1 MSQFNVFLP
10 RAGPRSIV
18 DVTKEGGVQKTQAQ
32 GDTGGVRFEDILA
45 GELGGKSVRIS
56 AHAQERIDQRGIN
69 VGAMELDRIGMAMD
83 QIAEKGGKESL
94 LVTQDAAFVVSV
106 ENRTIITVMDQ
117 SELRDNVFTKID
129 SAMLLLD

>member
-1 MSQFNVFLP
+1 
-10 RAGPRSIV
+10 
-18 DVTKEGGVQKTQAQ
+18 
-32 GDTGGVRFEDILA
+32 
-45 GELGGKSVRIS
+45 
-56 AHAQERIDQRGIN
+56 
-69 VGAMELDRIGMAMD
+69 MAMD